1 MNILIIFSKNKTICK
16 YLLLVI
22 EAVLAITSIIFIVLD
37 ANIRKNGDSKREILE
52 LYKIKGTRFILVLFI
67 YISVINYIYNPLN
80 VSYIYCYGEREA
92 LILSIFFLTTESDF
106 LLC

>member
-37 ANIRKNGDSKREILE
+37 ANIRKNGDPI
-52 LYKIKGTRFILVLFI
+52 I
-67 YISVINYIYNPLN
+67 
-80 VSYIYCYGEREA
+80 
-92 LILSIFFLTTESDF
+92 
-106 LLC
+106 

>member
-37 ANIRKNGDSKREILE
+37 ANIRKMETQKENIGI
-52 LYKIKGTRFILVLFI
+52 I
-67 YISVINYIYNPLN
+67 
-80 VSYIYCYGEREA
+80 
-92 LILSIFFLTTESDF
+92 
-106 LLC
+106 